1 MVKGRPDCPHC
12 QGQGL
17 IFDPDPQKPVRIC
30 GCTADVAPDAE
41 TLGLPARYR
50 EADFTRFWKWWN
62 NAQASGARSM
72 LERVPDLE
80 EWLARPEEE
89 VGPIPFRD
97 DLARLLAA
105 LRKRPEHGIRPAGA
119 EALSQWATTGKHKF
133 RHGWELWWI
142 HGPAQSGRSTLAA
155 AALRAWTE
163 RTGRGGRFVSV
174 RTLSQSIKDAYYD
187 IRSFQNQAFQS
198 VRDLIEP
205 LQDPPLLVLDDWDRM
220 DSDLRVAAALA
231 QLLDHRYSEEL
242 PTILTAAGPPEA
254 LDRRENHP
262 LARLEDG
269 SLMERLRGA
278 ERVEMVPALK
288 PWIDRA
294 GADR

>member
-1 MVKGRPDCPHC
+1 MRGRPDCPRC

-17 IFDPDPQKPVRIC
+17 VFDLDPLKPVLVC

-41 TLGLPARYR
+41 TLGLPSRYR
-50 EADFTRFWKWWN
+50 EADFARFWKWWN
-62 NAQASGARSM
+62 NVQASQART
-72 LERVPDLE
+72 LLDRVADLE
-80 EWLARPEEE
+80 DLLARPADE
-89 VGPIPFRD
+89 VGELEGRD
-97 DLARLLAA
+97 ELTKLLAA

-119 EALSQWATTGKHKF
+119 EGLAQWASNGKHRF

-163 RTGRGGRFVSV
+163 RTGRSGRFVSV
-174 RTLSQSIKDAYYD
+174 RTLSQAVKDTYYD
-187 IRSFQNQAFQS
+187 VRSFQNQGFQS

-205 LQDPPLLVLDDWDRM
+205 LQTPPLLVLDDWDRM
-220 DSDLRVAAALA
+220 DTDVRVAAALA

-242 PTILTAAGPPEA
+242 PTILTAACPPEA
-254 LDRRENHP
+254 MERRENHP

-269 SLMERLRGA
+269 SLLERLRGA

-288 PWIDRA
+288 PWIDRMER
-294 GADR
+294 G

>member
-1 MVKGRPDCPHC
+1 MRGRSDCPRC

-17 IFDPDPQKPVRIC
+17 VFDPDPQKPVVLC
-30 GCTADVAPDAE
+30 GCTVDLAPDEE

-50 EADFTRFWKWWN
+50 EAEFSRFWKWWN
-62 NAQASGARSM
+62 NAQASHTRA
-72 LERVPDLE
+72 LLDRVVDLE
-80 EWLARPEEE
+80 DLLARPADE
-89 VGPIPFRD
+89 VGDLEGRD
-97 DLARLLAA
+97 DLAKLLQA
-105 LRKRPEHGIRPAGA
+105 LKRRPEQGIRPAGA
-119 EALSQWATTGKHKF
+119 EALAQWALNGKHKF

-163 RTGRGGRFVSV
+163 RIGRGGRFVSV
-174 RTLSQSIKDAYYD
+174 RTLSQAIKDVYHD
-187 IRSFQNQAFQS
+187 IRSYQNQAFQS

-205 LQDPPLLVLDDWDRM
+205 LQEQPLLVLDDWDRM
-220 DSDLRVAAALA
+220 DTDIRVAQALA

-254 LDRRENHP
+254 QDRRENHP
-262 LARLEDG
+262 LARLEDS

-288 PWIDRA
+288 PWIDRMER
-294 GADR
+294 G

>member
-1 MVKGRPDCPHC
+1 MKGRPDCPRC
-12 QGQGL
+12 QGKGL
-17 IFDPDPQKPVRIC
+17 IFDPDPQKPVVLC
-30 GCTADVAPDAE
+30 GCTVDLAPDVE

-50 EADFTRFWKWWN
+50 EAEFTRFWKWWN
-62 NAQASGARSM
+62 NAQASHVRP
-72 LERVPDLE
+72 LLDRVGDLE
-80 EWLARPEEE
+80 ELLARPAEE
-89 VGPIPFRD
+89 VGELEGRD
-97 DLARLLAA
+97 DLVKLMQA
-105 LRKRPEHGIRPAGA
+105 LKRRPEHGIRPVGA
-119 EALSQWATTGKHKF
+119 EALAQWALNGKHKF

-163 RTGRGGRFVSV
+163 RVGKGGRFVSL
-174 RTLSQSIKDAYYD
+174 RTLSQSIKDVYHD
-187 IRSFQNQAFQS
+187 IRSYQNQAFQS

-205 LQDPPLLVLDDWDRM
+205 LQDQPLLVLDDWDRM
-220 DSDLRVAAALA
+220 DTDIRVAQALA

-269 SLMERLRGA
+269 SLLERLRGA
-278 ERVEMVPALK
+278 ERVEMVPALRF
-288 PWIDRA
+288 WIDRLE
-294 GADR
+294 RR

>member
-1 MVKGRPDCPHC
+1 MKGRPDCPRC

-17 IFDPDPQKPVRIC
+17 IFDPDPQKPVLVC
-30 GCTADVAPDAE
+30 GCTAEVAPDAE

-50 EADFTRFWKWWN
+50 EADFARFWKWWN
-62 NAQASGARSM
+62 NVQACHARA
-72 LERVPDLE
+72 LLDRVADLE
-80 EWLARPEEE
+80 DLLARPAEE
-89 VGPIPFRD
+89 VGELEGREE
-97 DLARLLAA
+97 LVKLLAA
-105 LRKRPEHGIRPAGA
+105 LKRRPEHGIRPAGA
-119 EALSQWATTGKHKF
+119 DTLFHWAANGKHKF

-163 RTGRGGRFVSV
+163 RTGRGGRFVPV
-174 RTLSQSIKDAYYD
+174 RTLSQSIKDVYHD
-187 IRSFQNQAFQS
+187 IRSYQNQTFQS

-205 LQDPPLLVLDDWDRM
+205 LQDQPLLVLDDWDRM
-220 DSDLRVAAALA
+220 DSDLRVAQALA

-242 PTILTAAGPPEA
+242 PTILTSAGPPEA

-262 LARLEDG
+262 LARLEDS
-269 SLMERLRGA
+269 SLLERLRGA

-288 PWIDRA
+288 PWIERMER
-294 GADR
+294 G

>member
-1 MVKGRPDCPHC
+1 MKGRPDCPRC

-17 IFDPDPQKPVRIC
+17 IFDPDPQKPVLVC
-30 GCTADVAPDAE
+30 GCTADLAPDAE
-41 TLGLPARYR
+41 TLGLPSRYR

-62 NAQASGARSM
+62 NVQASTART
-72 LERVPDLE
+72 LLNRVSDLE
-80 EWLARPEEE
+80 DLLARPTDE
-89 VGPIPFRD
+89 VGELEGREE
-97 DLARLLAA
+97 LSRLLQA

-119 EALSQWATTGKHKF
+119 EGLAQWASAGKHKF

-155 AALRAWTE
+155 AALRAWAE
-163 RTGRGGRFVSV
+163 RTGRPGRFVSI
-174 RTLSQSIKDAYYD
+174 RTLSQAIKDAYYD
-187 IRSFQNQAFQS
+187 VRSFQNQAFQS

-205 LQDPPLLVLDDWDRM
+205 LQDLPLLVLDDWDRM
-220 DSDLRVAAALA
+220 DTDIRVAAALA

-262 LARLEDG
+262 LTRLEDG
-269 SLMERLRGA
+269 SLLERLRGA

-288 PWIDRA
+288 PWIDRMER
-294 GADR
+294 G

>member
-1 MVKGRPDCPHC
+1 MRGRPDCPRC

-17 IFDPDPQKPVRIC
+17 LFDPDPLKPVLVC

-41 TLGLPARYR
+41 SLGLPARYR
-50 EADFTRFWKWWN
+50 EAEFARFWKWWN
-62 NAQASGARSM
+62 NTQASSVRT
-72 LERVPDLE
+72 LLDRVPDLE
-80 EWLARPEEE
+80 ELLTRSVDE
-89 VGPIPFRD
+89 VGELEGRE
-97 DLARLLAA
+97 DLVKLLAA

-119 EALSQWATTGKHKF
+119 EGLHQWATTGKHKF

-163 RTGRGGRFVSV
+163 RTGRYGRFVSV
-174 RTLSQSIKDAYYD
+174 RTLSQTIKDAYYD
-187 IRSFQNQAFQS
+187 VRSFQNQAFQS

-220 DSDLRVAAALA
+220 DTDMRVAAALA

-254 LDRRENHP
+254 LDRRENQP

-269 SLMERLRGA
+269 SLLERLRGA
-278 ERVEMVPALK
+278 ERVEMVPALR
-288 PWIDRA
+288 PWIDRIEQ
-294 GADR
+294 

>member
-1 MVKGRPDCPHC
+1 MVKGRPDCPRC

-17 IFDPDPQKPVRIC
+17 LFDPDPQKPVRVC

-41 TLGLPARYR
+41 TLGLPSRYR
-50 EADFTRFWKWWN
+50 EADFARFWKWWN
-62 NAQASGARSM
+62 NAQASHART
-72 LERVPDLE
+72 LLDRVGDLE
-80 EWLARPEEE
+80 DLLARPAEE
-89 VGPIPFRD
+89 VGELEGREE
-97 DLARLLAA
+97 LARLLAA

-119 EALSQWATTGKHKF
+119 EGLAQWAQSGKHRF

-163 RTGRGGRFVSV
+163 RTGRGGRFVSL
-174 RTLSQSIKDAYYD
+174 RTLSQSIKDVYHD

-205 LQDPPLLVLDDWDRM
+205 LQDQPLLVLDDWDRM
-220 DSDLRVAAALA
+220 DTDIRVAQALA

-262 LARLEDG
+262 LARLEDA
-269 SLMERLRGA
+269 SLLERLRGA
-278 ERVEMVPALK
+278 ERVEMVPALR
-288 PWIDRA
+288 PWIDRIER
-294 GADR
+294 G

>member
-1 MVKGRPDCPHC
+1 MLKGRPDCPRC

-17 IFDPDPQKPVRIC
+17 IFDPDPQKPVRVC

-41 TLGLPARYR
+41 ALGLPARYR

-62 NAQASGARSM
+62 NAQASGTRA
-72 LERVPDLE
+72 LLDRVPDLD
-80 EWLARPEEE
+80 EWLVRPEEE
-89 VGPIPFRD
+89 VGPIPARE
-97 DLARLLAA
+97 DLIRLLQA
-105 LRKRPEHGIRPAGA
+105 LRKRPEHGIRPAGS
-119 EALSQWATTGKHKF
+119 EALFQWAQNGKHRF

-174 RTLSQSIKDAYYD
+174 RTLSQGIKDAYYD

-220 DSDLRVAAALA
+220 DTDIRVAAALA
-231 QLLDHRYSEEL
+231 QLLDHRYGEEL
-242 PTILTAAGPPEA
+242 PTILTAAWPPEA

-269 SLMERLRGA
+269 SLLERLRGA

-288 PWIDRA
+288 PWIDRMER
-294 GADR
+294 G

>member
-1 MVKGRPDCPHC
+1 MLKGRPDCPRC

-17 IFDPDPQKPVRIC
+17 VFDPDPQRPVLVC

-41 TLGLPARYR
+41 TLGLPTRYR
-50 EADFTRFWKWWN
+50 EAEFGRFWKWWN
-62 NAQASGARSM
+62 NAQASGVRS
-72 LERVPDLE
+72 LLDRVPDLE

-89 VGPIPFRD
+89 MGPIPSRE
-97 DLARLLAA
+97 DLARLLQA

-119 EALSQWATTGKHKF
+119 EALFQWAQNGKHRF

-163 RTGRGGRFVSV
+163 RTGKSGRFVSV
-174 RTLSQSIKDAYYD
+174 RTLSQAIKDAYYD

-198 VRDLIEP
+198 VRDLVEP
-205 LQDPPLLVLDDWDRM
+205 LQDPSLLVLDDWDRM

-231 QLLDHRYSEEL
+231 QLIDHRYSEEL
-242 PTILTAAGPPEA
+242 PTILTAAWPPEA
-254 LDRRENHP
+254 LERRENHP
-262 LARLEDG
+262 LMRLEDG

-288 PWIDRA
+288 PWIERM
-294 GADR
+294 GQ

>member
-1 MVKGRPDCPHC
+1 MKGRPDCPRC

-17 IFDPDPQKPVRIC
+17 IFDPDPQKPVLVC

-41 TLGLPARYR
+41 TMGLPARYR

-62 NAQASGARSM
+62 NVQASTART
-72 LERVPDLE
+72 LLNRVSDLE
-80 EWLARPEEE
+80 ELLARPVDE
-89 VGPIPFRD
+89 VGELEGRD
-97 DLARLLAA
+97 DLTKLLQA

-119 EALSQWATTGKHKF
+119 EGLAQWATTGKHKF

-142 HGPAQSGRSTLAA
+142 HGPVQSGRSTLAA
-155 AALRAWTE
+155 AALRAWAE
-163 RTGRGGRFVSV
+163 RTGRPGRFVSI
-174 RTLSQSIKDAYYD
+174 RTLSQAIKDAYYD
-187 IRSFQNQAFQS
+187 VRSFQNQAFQS
-198 VRDLIEP
+198 VRDIIEP

-220 DSDLRVAAALA
+220 DTDIRVAAALA

-262 LARLEDG
+262 LTRLEDG
-269 SLMERLRGA
+269 SLLERLRGA

-288 PWIDRA
+288 PWIDRMER
-294 GADR
+294 G

>member
-1 MVKGRPDCPHC
+1 MVKGRPDCPRC

-17 IFDPDPQKPVRIC
+17 IFDPDPQKPVRVC

-41 TLGLPARYR
+41 SLGLPARYR
-50 EADFTRFWKWWN
+50 EAEFARFWKWWN
-62 NAQASGARSM
+62 NAQASHARA
-72 LERVPDLE
+72 LLDRVPDLE
-80 EWLARPEEE
+80 ELLARPAEE
-89 VGPIPFRD
+89 VGEVEGRE
-97 DLARLLAA
+97 DLSRLLAA

-119 EALSQWATTGKHKF
+119 EALFQWAQNGKHKF

-174 RTLSQSIKDAYYD
+174 RTLSQSLKDAYYD
-187 IRSFQNQAFQS
+187 VRSFQNQAFQS

-220 DSDLRVAAALA
+220 DSDIRVAAALA
-231 QLLDHRYSEEL
+231 QLLDHRYGEER
-242 PTILTAAGPPEA
+242 PTILTAAWPPEA

-262 LARLEDG
+262 LMRLEDG
-269 SLMERLRGA
+269 SLLERLRGA
-278 ERVEMVPALK
+278 ERVEMVPALQ
-288 PWIDRA
+288 PWLDRVE
-294 GADR
+294 R